1 VPVQRRRRAVLAVAA
16 ALGAAGGAGTA
27 VLLGVVAPI
36 DYSPLLSL
44 QLFVAVLVGG
54 TATWWGPAVGVGLLA
69 ALPST
74 ADAFASAADVD
85 PLRARAVLTAVLLV
99 AAIASRG
106 PVRRLLGRTPSAART
121 VVADDGDASTTSVA
135 TMDSVV
141 LDLRGVTAAY
151 GAVVALDG
159 VDLDLRAGDVHA
171 LIGPNG
177 SGKSTALRVAA
188 GVVVPQQGRV
198 VVPVTAQS
206 APRGSAARVR
216 AGVARTM
223 QRTVSL
229 GDLDVATQVAVGAR
243 AREHTW
249 QLGLRELLNTPGALH
264 VRRGRE
270 RAVAGALEIVGLAGR
285 ATARTVGL
293 DSAEQRLLQ
302 LARAVATGA
311 PALLVDEPAAGMSAE
326 QRRRL
331 AGVLRQLAD
340 AGHGVLL
347 VEHDMR
353 LVGWVADRV
362 TVLAEGRVLA
372 TGSAD
377 EVRADPAVRRAY
389 LGGPVT

>member
-1 VPVQRRRRAVLAVAA
+1 VAVA
-16 ALGAAGGAGTA
+16 
-27 VLLGVVAPI
+27 
-36 DYSPLLSL
+36 
-44 QLFVAVLVGG
+44 
-54 TATWWGPAVGVGLLA
+54 
-69 ALPST
+69 
-74 ADAFASAADVD
+74 
-85 PLRARAVLTAVLLV
+85 
-99 AAIASRG
+99 
-106 PVRRLLGRTPSAART
+106 
-121 VVADDGDASTTSVA
+121 GDATTTTAA
-135 TMDSVV
+135 TPRGVV

-159 VDLDLRAGDVHA
+159 VDLDLRAGEVHA

-198 VVPVTAQS
+198 VVPITAQS
-206 APRGSAARVR
+206 ASRGAAARVR
-216 AGVARTM
+216 AGVVRTL
-223 QRTVSL
+223 QRTDSL

-243 AREHTW
+243 AREHAP
-249 QLGLRELLNTPGALH
+249 QLGLRELFRTPAATH
-264 VRRGRE
+264 VRSE
-270 RAVAGALEIVGLAGR
+270 RDRVVARALEAVGLAGR
-285 ATARTVGL
+285 ATVTTAGL

-331 AGVLRQLAD
+331 ADVLRQLAD
-340 AGHGVLL
+340 SGHGVLL

-372 TGSAD
+372 RGTAE
-377 EVRADPAVRRAY
+377 EVRADPLVRRAY
-389 LGGPVT
+389 LGDPVT